1 MIFALWKSFCRLKQ
15 PFHLS
20 EKLQNKTSCSRQ
32 GEIVLTGT
40 HPISKNHVKMD
51 VSEQVFISTDLVAER
66 SARKFQGNDPASVN
80 TDKPTAACTQQQ

>member
-1 MIFALWKSFCRLKQ
+1 
-15 PFHLS
+15 
-20 EKLQNKTSCSRQ
+20 
-32 GEIVLTGT
+32 
-40 HPISKNHVKMD
+40 MD